1 MARLVLCLFVSLVF
15 IGCGRAELPAEK
27 TVEKRETTVELQ
39 VLDWDGL
46 QQLVAKRRGKVV
58 VMDCW
63 STSCRPCLEEFP
75 KLVAMHN
82 KCSRDDLACVSL
94 SFDNEGLVPI
104 EEVKPPVLAYLERQK
119 ATFDNVLST
128 LDSDALYK
136 KLEIPA
142 VPAVLVYDRQGQLA
156 KKFTGA
162 KVDYAEVE
170 EFAKRLMT
178 QAGTTPAS

>member
-1 MARLVLCLFVSLVF
+1 MLRFALCLSISVLFA
-15 IGCGRAELPAEK
+15 GCGRPEPA
-27 TVEKRETTVELQ
+27 TEKRETKVELQ
-39 VLDWDGL
+39 VLDWNGL
-46 QQLVAKRRGKVV
+46 QQLIAIHRGKVV

-82 KCSRDDLACVSL
+82 NYSHDDLSCVSL
-94 SFDNEGLVPI
+94 SFDNEGLDPI
-104 EEVKPPVLAYLERQK
+104 EDVKPPVLAFLERQK

-142 VPAVLVYDRQGQLA
+142 VPAVLVYDRNGQLA

-162 KVDYAEVE
+162 KVEYAEVE
-170 EFAKRLMT
+170 GFAKRLIE
-178 QAGTTPAS
+178 QAGTKPAS

>member
-1 MARLVLCLFVSLVF
+1 LISVVFAGCARP
-15 IGCGRAELPAEK
+15 EPA
-27 TVEKRETTVELQ
+27 TEKRETKVELQ
-39 VLDWDGL
+39 VLDWEGL
-46 QQLVAKRRGKVV
+46 QQLLASHRGKVV

-75 KLVAMHN
+75 KLVEMRN
-82 KCSRDDLACVSL
+82 NYSRDILACISL
-94 SFDNEGLVPI
+94 SFDNEGLDPI
-104 EEVKPPVLAYLERQK
+104 EDVKPPVLAFLKRQN
-119 ATFDNVLST
+119 ATFDNVIST

-142 VPAVLVYDRQGQLA
+142 VPAVLVYDREGQLA

-170 EFAKRLMT
+170 EFAKQLME

>member
-1 MARLVLCLFVSLVF
+1 MFRFSLFLLISVAH
-15 IGCGRAELPAEK
+15 IGCGAPKPAA
-27 TVEKRETTVELQ
+27 EKRETKVELQ

-46 QQLVAKRRGKVV
+46 QQLIARHRGKVV

-75 KLVAMHN
+75 KLVAMNN
-82 KCSRDDLACVSL
+82 KYGREDLACISL
-94 SFDNEGLVPI
+94 SFDNEGLDPI
-104 EEVKPPVLAYLERQK
+104 NDVKQPVLAFLKRQQ

-136 KLEIPA
+136 KLKIPA

-162 KVDYAEVE
+162 KVDYAVVE
-170 EFAKRLMT
+170 EFAKRLIE

>member
-1 MARLVLCLFVSLVF
+1 MTINRFALCALASVAVV
-15 IGCGRAELPAEK
+15 GCSKPAEPVARAK
-27 TVEKRETTVELQ
+27 VLVNLQ
-39 VLDWDGL
+39 VLAWDEI
-46 QQLVAKRRGKVV
+46 QQLLASHRGKVV

-75 KLVAMHN
+75 NLVAMHN
-82 KCSRDDLACVSL
+82 KYGRQDLACVSL
-94 SFDNEGLVPI
+94 SFDNEGLDPI
-104 EEVKPPVLAYLERQK
+104 ENVKPAVLSFLKRQQ

-142 VPAVLVYDRQGQLA
+142 VPAAIVYDREGKLA

-170 EFAKRLMT
+170 RVVQELLR
-178 QAGTTPAS
+178 

>member
-1 MARLVLCLFVSLVF
+1 MLRNTLCLLISAALV
-15 IGCGRAELPAEK
+15 GCGAPKPAAE
-27 TVEKRETTVELQ
+27 RHETKVELQ

-46 QQLVAKRRGKVV
+46 QQLIAGHRGKVL

-82 KCSRDDLACVSL
+82 TYSREDLVCVSL
-94 SFDNEGLVPI
+94 SFDNEGLDPI
-104 EEVKPPVLAYLERQK
+104 EEVKPPVLAFLEREK

-142 VPAVLVYDRQGQLA
+142 VPAVLVYDRHGELA

-170 EFAKRLMT
+170 EFAKQLMAR
-178 QAGTTPAS
+178 AGTTPAS

>member
-1 MARLVLCLFVSLVF
+1 MARLALCLFVSVVF
-15 IGCGRAELPAEK
+15 IGCGRAEPVAKKAAEK
-27 TVEKRETTVELQ
+27 PTTKVELQ

-46 QQLVAKRRGKVV
+46 QQLIAGHGDKVV

-82 KCSRDDLACVSL
+82 KYSRHELACISL
-94 SFDNEGLVPI
+94 SFDNEGLDPI
-104 EEVKPPVLAYLERQK
+104 EDVKPAVLAFLERQK

-136 KLEIPA
+136 RLEIPA

-156 KKFTGA
+156 KQFTGA

-170 EFAKRLMT
+170 EFAKRLIE
-178 QAGTTPAS
+178 

>member
-1 MARLVLCLFVSLVF
+1 MLRIILLCTLAFV
-15 IGCGRAELPAEK
+15 GCGRPQPAAEQ
-27 TVEKRETTVELQ
+27 TVKKPETKVELQ
-39 VLDWDGL
+39 VLDSDGL
-46 QQLVAKRRGKVV
+46 QQLIAKHHGKVV

-75 KLVAMHN
+75 KLVAMH
-82 KCSRDDLACVSL
+82 KKYSRDDLSCVSL
-94 SFDNEGLVPI
+94 SFDNEGLDPI
-104 EEVKPPVLAYLERQK
+104 EDVKPPVLAFLERQK

-142 VPAVLVYDRQGQLA
+142 VPAVLVYDRQGRLA

-170 EFAKRLMT
+170 EFAKRLLE

>member
-1 MARLVLCLFVSLVF
+1 MWDALNQRSPL
-15 IGCGRAELPAEK
+15 RAKAP
-27 TVEKRETTVELQ
+27 VNLQ
-39 VLDWDGL
+39 VLAWDEL
-46 QQLVAKRRGKVV
+46 QQLIAGHRGKVV

-82 KCSRDDLACVSL
+82 KYSRDELACVSL
-94 SFDNEGLVPI
+94 SFDNEGLDPI
-104 EEVKPPVLAYLERQK
+104 EEVKPAVLSFLSRQK

-142 VPAVLVYDRQGQLA
+142 VPAVLVYDRESKLA

-162 KVDYAEVE
+162 KVDYVEVE
-170 EFAKRLMT
+170 QVVQELLR
-178 QAGTTPAS
+178 

>member
-1 MARLVLCLFVSLVF
+1 MLTTRHIILLLATIAFAGCARNNHSTD
-15 IGCGRAELPAEK
+15 EQPPK
-27 TVEKRETTVELQ
+27 VELQ

-46 QQLVAKRRGKVV
+46 KDLLAGKRGKVV

-75 KLVAMHN
+75 NLVAMHN
-82 KCSRDDLACVSL
+82 KYSRDDLACVSL
-94 SFDNEGLVPI
+94 SFDNEGLDPI
-104 EEVKPPVLAYLERQK
+104 EDVKPAVLSFLSRQK

-142 VPAVLVYDRQGQLA
+142 VPAAIVYDREGKLA

-170 EFAKRLMT
+170 QVVQKLLR
-178 QAGTTPAS
+178 